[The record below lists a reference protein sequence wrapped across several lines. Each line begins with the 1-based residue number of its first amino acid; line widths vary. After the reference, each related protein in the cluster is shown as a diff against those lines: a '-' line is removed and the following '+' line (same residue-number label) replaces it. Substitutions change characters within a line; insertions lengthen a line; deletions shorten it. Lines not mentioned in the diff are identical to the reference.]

1 MRCEQLPPSSPS
13 CASVSPFAPIQA
25 ELGAPSP
32 DASEPE
38 PQIETFAFKLLCL
51 AGPALPEYQS
61 RAGGCAAPTS
71 SPPDGRWEWG
81 EGSEPQSSCRLGV
94 QQPPWDPR
102 GAPQD
107 LLVPSIAHQLHEQ
120 SDGVAVPG
128 AQFVRLL
135 AQLQEAHRGQLRD
148 GS

>member
-94 QQPPWDPR
+94 QQPPGTLEEPPR
-102 GAPQD
+102 ISWS
-107 LLVPSIAHQLHEQ
+107 LPSLTNCMSRATASRFLARSL
-120 SDGVAVPG
+120 SDSWPSCR
-128 AQFVRLL
+128 RLT
-135 AQLQEAHRGQLRD
+135 EAN
-148 GS
+148 